1 MMKIVRYKKQGT
13 VQTGI
18 LENDK
23 IKSISGEITADYKLN
38 NRDYDLA
45 EVELIAPCQPGK
57 VVCVGLNYR
66 DHAQELNMELPVE
79 PIIFLKPPSAITG
92 PNSEINY
99 PAMAEQVDYEAELA
113 VVIKDKIK
121 NVIPKE
127 AEEHILGYTCFND
140 VTARDLQSQDGQWT
154 RAKSFDTFAPLG
166 PVIETDLAV
175 NNLAIKAYKNN
186 ELKQESNT
194 EQMIFSI
201 PEIVSFVSQ
210 VMTLHPEDV
219 VATGTPPGV
228 GEMKPGDRVEVVI
241 EGIGSLQNELKDNL

>member
-1 MMKIVRYKKQGT
+1 MKIVRYRRQGR
-13 VQTGI
+13 VQNGI

-38 NRDYDLA
+38 NQNYDLD

-66 DHAQELNMELPVE
+66 DHAQELNMELPAE
-79 PIIFLKPPSAITG
+79 PIIFLKPTSAITG
-92 PNSEINY
+92 PNSDINY

-121 NVIPKE
+121 NVTSKE

-201 PEIVSFVSQ
+201 PEIVSFISQ

-219 VATGTPPGV
+219 IATGTPPGV
-228 GEMKPGDRVEVVI
+228 GEMKSGDRVEVVI

>member
-1 MMKIVRYKKQGT
+1 MKIVRYKKQGT